1 MNIKVPLFD
10 IPEKVFESLDIETIL
25 WTFND
30 MAGLGLID
38 PPFREF
44 AVRFSLRAVTVT
56 AVKVDAL
63 SNDKKLNS
71 EEDLEKEVL
80 DAWGNQIILLKYDSF
95 KRDKAGISFTSE
107 FEFIQDKNGKQN
119 DILERL
125 SVDTLDAMS
134 NAIYNILIVLLATKN
149 IDRKVVIN
157 SARSGSKRAR
167 DDAKNYSSTTY
178 LNIGKITETCN
189 GGSSGNR
196 SGGPTRPHLRR
207 GHIRLQ
213 RYGEGLK
220 ESKQIF
226 IQPTFVNADKEWID
240 RQKTYK
246 FTGSHDASASSGL
259 TASRETR
266 REKLS
271 ITSVDNKSRPRRKT

>member
-1 MNIKVPLFD
+1 MNMKVPLFD
-10 IPEKVFESLDIETIL
+10 IPDKVVESLDVNAVLATSD
-25 WTFND
+25 D
-30 MAGLGLID
+30 MVRMQIDD
-38 PPFREF
+38 PPFRDF
-44 AVRFSLRAVTVT
+44 TVRLSLRSSIVISYEM
-56 AVKVDAL
+56 VKSRLHERNDIPLGSKKDLADMAADNWGDLIMTIRYRNFERTNKGLIFNAFFKANESKDLKSPSLFSTLDLRIKTAL
-63 SNDKKLNS
+63 S
-71 EEDLEKEVL
+71 
-80 DAWGNQIILLKYDSF
+80 
-95 KRDKAGISFTSE
+95 RT
-107 FEFIQDKNGKQN
+107 
-119 DILERL
+119 
-125 SVDTLDAMS
+125 
-134 NAIYNILIVLLATKN
+134 IYSILIVLLATKN

-167 DDAKNYSSTTY
+167 DDAKSYSSTTY
-178 LNIGKITETCN
+178 LNIGKITETCR
-189 GGSSGNR
+189 GSSSGSK

-266 REKLS
+266 KRE
-271 ITSVDNKSRPRRKT
+271 IVDHVG

>member
-1 MNIKVPLFD
+1 MNMKVPLFD
-10 IPEKVFESLDIETIL
+10 IPDKVIESLDVVSIL
-25 WTFND
+25 YTAND
-30 MAGLGLID
+30 MAKMSIND
-38 PPFREF
+38 PPFEEF
-44 AVRFSLRAVTVT
+44 SIRISMMSTVHIAYEIAKTFPEDPRALNFSKEKIMERAI
-56 AVKVDAL
+56 
-63 SNDKKLNS
+63 
-71 EEDLEKEVL
+71 E
-80 DAWGNQIILLKYDSF
+80 
-95 KRDKAGISFTSE
+95 
-107 FEFIQDKNGKQN
+107 KNGRR
-119 DILERL
+119 ILIIDYCNFDKRPERL
-125 SVDTLDAMS
+125 GFETLCDTYVDGRRISWQLFSEM
-134 NAIYNILIVLLATKN
+134 NAKTIDNMCVIVYKILTVLLATRN

-167 DDAKNYSSTTY
+167 DDAKSYSSTTY
-178 LNIGKITETCN
+178 LNIGKITETCR
-189 GGSSGNR
+189 GGSSGSK

-266 REKLS
+266 KRE
-271 ITSVDNKSRPRRKT
+271 IVDHVG